1 MYDFM
6 KMHDYVSDT
15 AYSFKFSASI
25 CIPVCI
31 EIAKIAQ
38 TNSNYLKLTII
49 ESTVLWSPLYYLPC
63 PPLKFC
69 PSQIQTESSMMK
81 SLKKLHAFQFLCWY
95 YYKQCYINNFSN
107 MHSNVQVNNS
117 VTTSTT
123 NSCYMCWGPVNCGH
137 LKNSKEPSHF
147 TIIMVKVSYISTL
160 VFELTEQVCNR
171 YVIC

>member
-1 MYDFM
+1 MFPILHILSNFLRPFAFLFAL
-6 KMHDYVSDT
+6 KSPKSPKPILTILNYV
-15 AYSFKFSASI
+15 
-25 CIPVCI
+25 
-31 EIAKIAQ
+31 
-38 TNSNYLKLTII
+38 TII